1 MDKKKRV
8 KKRVNY
14 GVGGGGRGGD
24 PGRGGGWDGMVSLIR
39 NMVLEF
45 VRINGMHSMPY
56 LIVKKKI

>member
-1 MDKKKRV
+1 MELEEEE
-8 KKRVNY
+8 
-14 GVGGGGRGGD
+14 GVEILAGGGG
-24 PGRGGGWDGMVSLIR
+24 DGMVSLIR

>member
-1 MDKKKRV
+1 MELEEEE
-8 KKRVNY
+8 
-14 GVGGGGRGGD
+14 GVEILAG
-24 PGRGGGWDGMVSLIR
+24 GGGWDGMVSLIR

>member
-1 MDKKKRV
+1 MELEEEE
-8 KKRVNY
+8 
-14 GVGGGGRGGD
+14 GVEILAGGGGGGM
-24 PGRGGGWDGMVSLIR
+24 GWDGMVSLIR